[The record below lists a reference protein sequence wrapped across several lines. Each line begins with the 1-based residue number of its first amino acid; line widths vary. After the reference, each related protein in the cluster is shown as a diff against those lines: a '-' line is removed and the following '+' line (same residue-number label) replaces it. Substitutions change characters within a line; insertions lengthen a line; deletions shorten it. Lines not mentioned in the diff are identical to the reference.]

1 MMADLEYRQEL
12 KNKYNELVYQI
23 AQKNINGEDYNE
35 LLEKARSINEQLLVL
50 DIQYRYESILAD
62 KIKNN
67 MLTHIVF
74 LFIS

>member
-23 AQKNINGEDYNE
+23 AQKNINNEDYNE
-35 LLEKARSINEQLLVL
+35 LLEQAKSLNEQLLVL

-62 KIKNN
+62 KKKNN
-67 MLTHIVF
+67 MR
-74 LFIS
+74 